1 MRPSTNGPVDLS
13 TNSTYLFLII
23 MIVFDTQTIL
33 LATVGMIGIMGAFT
47 VLAYSLIRNRTGKGD
62 YQ

>member
-1 MRPSTNGPVDLS
+1 
-13 TNSTYLFLII
+13 

-33 LATVGMIGIMGAFT
+33 LATIGMIGIMGALY

>member
-1 MRPSTNGPVDLS
+1 
-13 TNSTYLFLII
+13 

-33 LATVGMIGIMGAFT
+33 LATIGMIGIMGAFY